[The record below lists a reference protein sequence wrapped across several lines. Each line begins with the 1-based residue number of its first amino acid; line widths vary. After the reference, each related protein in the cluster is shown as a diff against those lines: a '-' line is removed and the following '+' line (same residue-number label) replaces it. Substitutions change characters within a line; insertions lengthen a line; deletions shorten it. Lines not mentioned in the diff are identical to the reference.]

1 MAVYDKNGKVIKSS
15 RKSIKSGIPFKNR
28 GFNLTGSE
36 IQDMEWRINS
46 GETVDYNG
54 WTFVKDDDFGTIVAT
69 SPEGKTYD
77 GFKSLSGFMDLYE
90 YGSIESSRKPIKSVY
105 DDRTG
110 KDDYETKWEYVDEL
124 CDRAI
129 KAMDGDI
136 DAMFFN
142 SHLNDNGF
150 VIKGRYIDMIEDNHS
165 SWGYGVPN
173 DLWQDVCKSL
183 AMDKLARITKATKR
197 YKGQLEVDWTG
208 NGLMNS
214 LNRNENSLRAVFGK

>member
-1 MAVYDKNGKVIKSS
+1 MAVYDKNGRIIKSS
-15 RKSIKSGIPFKNR
+15 RKPIKSGLAS
-28 GFNLTGSE
+28 FNKAIE
-36 IQDMEWRINS
+36 RK
-46 GETVDYNG
+46 YNG
-54 WTFVKDDDFGTIVAT
+54 T
-69 SPEGKTYD
+69 SPNGAGQYYLDWKYNLADEKDYIEQLADKNGLSVEFQTGD
-77 GFKSLSGFMDLYE
+77 GYFEVF
-90 YGSIESSRKPIKSVY
+90 SSRRNSMKQIKSVY

-129 KAMDGDI
+129 KAMDGDM

-150 VIKGRYIDMIEDNHS
+150 VIKGKYIDMIEDNHS

-197 YKGQLEVDWTG
+197 YNGQLEVDWTG

>member
-1 MAVYDKNGKVIKSS
+1 MAVYDKNGRMIKSS
-15 RKSIKSGIPFKNR
+15 RKS
-28 GFNLTGSE
+28 
-36 IQDMEWRINS
+36 
-46 GETVDYNG
+46 
-54 WTFVKDDDFGTIVAT
+54 
-69 SPEGKTYD
+69 
-77 GFKSLSGFMDLYE
+77 
-90 YGSIESSRKPIKSVY
+90 IKSVY

-129 KAMDGDI
+129 EAMDGDM

-150 VIKGRYIDMIEDNHS
+150 VIKGKYIDMIEDNHS